1 MSLAT
6 FRPYEPP
13 TVLNIEDMPQSL
25 QSLRRS
31 LTKMTFTV
39 EAFFA
44 KYSDDHVVLVT
55 LTFPVPVISAK
66 TASKMLGKLLKRFKR
81 RWPSFLWVRERSN
94 NRSIHFHVL
103 LPTSFDA
110 RRGVALKKLETI
122 RKEDRE
128 RKRQLVNLDT
138 LRLWDEIEGMAQRV
152 GFGRCEVTPIYKCG
166 LAVTN
171 YLSKT
176 VQQAWDLGF
185 WKEEKHCRW
194 WTASR
199 NLKCCTDKFC
209 VNSKFL
215 RQLLASFAEALGAP
229 GLAALLS
236 LCGPRYAYYAWRWF
250 QNGCPAISLSDRESY
265 VRRVPKQVIRRQPK
279 ASPAAIPSGGGEASL
294 RGLSP
299 KTKPSSREGAPTTTF
314 SPER

>member
-1 MSLAT
+1 MSLTSAYV
-6 FRPYEPP
+6 YEPP

-31 LTKMTFTV
+31 LTKMIFTA

-55 LTFPVPVISAK
+55 LTFPVPVIAAK
-66 TASKMLGKLLKRFKR
+66 TASKMLDKLLKRFKR
-81 RWPSFLWVRERSN
+81 RWPSFLWVRERSS
-94 NRSIHFHVL
+94 NRAIHFHVL
-103 LPTSFDA
+103 LPTFFNA
-110 RRGVALKKLETI
+110 RRGVALEKFRTL

-128 RKRQLVNLDT
+128 RKRQLVNPDT
-138 LRLWDEIEGMAQRV
+138 LKLWDEIERMARDV
-152 GFGRCEVTPIYKCG
+152 GFGRCEVAPIYESG
-166 LAVTN
+166 VAVTN
-171 YLSKT
+171 YLGKT
-176 VQQAWDLGF
+176 VSQSWDLGF

-250 QNGCPAISLSDRESY
+250 QSGRPAISRSNRESY
-265 VRRVPKQVIRRQPK
+265 VRRVPKQVIRRRPK
-279 ASPAAIPSGGGEASL
+279 ASLADIPSGDGEASL